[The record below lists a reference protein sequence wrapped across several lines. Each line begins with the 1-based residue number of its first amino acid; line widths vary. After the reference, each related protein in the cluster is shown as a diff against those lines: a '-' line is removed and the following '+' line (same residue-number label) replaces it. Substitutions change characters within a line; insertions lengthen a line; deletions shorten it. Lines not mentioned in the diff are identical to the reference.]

1 MVSMRFFAIGAG
13 LTLAQLA
20 IADSGLLPRA
30 PFEAFGIVK
39 EQEEATTNEYAA
51 NFAPHATLGEKNA
64 SLPLVKER
72 SLELEERQTCNP
84 GYGYCSAFGRCCPST
99 DNCCPYGYCID
110 PADTCCPDGPCRPNW
125 GCCGPNCYPK
135 GGDCC
140 SDYNYCEAGNMCVK
154 LGSTGEIVCCTD
166 LQCTAAVVSG
176 TTSYVSTQDFSTQ
189 EFSTPVFS
197 TAAASITPP
206 PSATAQATS
215 LVGGADEWYWTVT
228 WWYLQF
234 YWTVLKTSEVTWTTI
249 YETTTFTTTATDRAQ
264 ALSEFSALSATLT
277 FPVPADAQTSLI
289 YFLTAQPSQTDSFP
303 SATGFTFNPNAFSSS
318 VQPSEVTIIKT
329 AAQHT
334 STTTTTSSSITVQSS
349 SSTATPAP
357 GAGVQAVQVGYLS
370 LVGALV
376 AVPGVL
382 MVWL

>member
-1 MVSMRFFAIGAG
+1 MMVSMRMFAIAAG

-20 IADSGLLPRA
+20 LADSVILPRA
-30 PFEAFGIVK
+30 PINAFGIV
-39 EQEEATTNEYAA
+39 QDEEETTTNDYAA
-51 NFAPHATLGEKNA
+51 KFAPHALLGEKNA
-64 SLPLVKER
+64 SVPLVKER
-72 SLELEERQTCNP
+72 SLGLEERQTCNA

-110 PADTCCPDGPCRPNW
+110 PADTCCPDAPCKPNW

-176 TTSYVSTQDFSTQ
+176 TTSYLSTL

-197 TAAASITPP
+197 TTAESITPP
-206 PSATAQATS
+206 PSVTAQATS
-215 LVGGADEWYWTVT
+215 FVGGDDEWYWTVT
-228 WWYLQF
+228 WWYLSF
-234 YWTVLKTSEVTWTTI
+234 YWTVFQTSEVTWTTI
-249 YETTTFTTTATDRAQ
+249 YETTTYTTTATDREQ

-277 FPVPADAQTSLI
+277 FPVPADAHTSLI
-289 YFLTAQPSQTDSFP
+289 YYLTAEPSQTDSFP
-303 SATGFTFNPNAFSSS
+303 SATGFTFNPQAFSSS
-318 VQPSEVTIIKT
+318 IQPTEVIITKT
-329 AAQHT
+329 AAPH
-334 STTTTTSSSITVQSS
+334 TTTSTTSSSSTTIQVA
-349 SSTATPAP
+349 SSTVTPA
-357 GAGVQAVQVGYLS
+357 AGVQAVQVGYIS